1 MFNNQLSILIA
12 FTVSFI
18 MVIIAM
24 PSILQVAKGKNLFY
38 QKVDD
43 SNRLRMIPL
52 GGIAVFIGLILGS
65 ILGTVNQSF
74 NEIKYILASLLIV
87 FFVGLKNDLIQI
99 NISKK
104 LIVQFVAAFVLVVL
118 GGVRLT
124 HFPFSL
130 DIIEFGKLI
139 SYLISVFL
147 VMFTI
152 NAYIFMN
159 KIKGLV
165 SIFGIVAGIT
175 FGAWFFS
182 YNKIQCAAVSFAL
195 AGSLLAQLIYT
206 GINKRKATQVGE
218 TGAKIVG
225 LIIISLA
232 YKLNQFGINESS
244 INYNP
249 TLVFAVMAIPLI
261 DTGRVIFLRLLN
273 KRSIFA
279 KDDTHI
285 YHKLEL
291 QGFSETET
299 IIMLLLGKIILLIA
313 SVVMFALEIRYRYQ
327 FSILGLI
334 LLFVFC
340 FSLDCTKN
348 IRKKYRKRKLKK
360 AIK

>member
-1 MFNNQLSILIA
+1 
-12 FTVSFI
+12 
-18 MVIIAM
+18 MVILVM

-38 QKVDD
+38 QKVDN
-43 SNRLRMIPL
+43 SNQSRMIPL
-52 GGIAVFIGLILGS
+52 GGIAVFIGLMLGS

-74 NEIKYILASLLIV
+74 NEIKYILAALLLV

-99 NISKK
+99 NIIKK

-130 DIIEFGKLI
+130 DIIEFGKLTSYVI
-139 SYLISVFL
+139 SIFL

-175 FGAWFFS
+175 FGVWFFS
-182 YNKIQCAAVSFAL
+182 YNKMQCSAIAFAL

-206 GINKRKATQVGE
+206 EISKRRATQVGE
-218 TGAKIVG
+218 TGAKIAG

-261 DTGRVIFLRLLN
+261 DATRVVFWRIIN
-273 KRSIFA
+273 KRSVFS
-279 KDDTHI
+279 KDETHI

-299 IIMLLLGKIILLIA
+299 IILLLTGTIILLIA
-313 SVVMFALEIRYRYQ
+313 SIVMFALEIRYRYQ
-327 FSILGLI
+327 FAILGLI
-334 LLFVFC
+334 LLFIYC
-340 FSLDCTKN
+340 FSLDCTK
-348 IRKKYRKRKLKK
+348 IITKKYRKWKLKK
-360 AIK
+360 AVK